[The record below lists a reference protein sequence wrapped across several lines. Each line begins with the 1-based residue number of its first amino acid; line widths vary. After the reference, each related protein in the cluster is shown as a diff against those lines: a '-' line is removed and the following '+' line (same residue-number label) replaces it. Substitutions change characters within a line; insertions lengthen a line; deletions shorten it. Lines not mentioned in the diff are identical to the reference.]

1 MDDLGTKCWLSIVF
15 QFLGDLHKT
24 TEEVQAVAA
33 LQTTITDKNNIF
45 VNFLSNGIEFKE
57 AGLMLHYTEE
67 MQIINSP
74 QYQKTAYTS
83 RSSCGKGTSTQ
94 M

>member
-1 MDDLGTKCWLSIVF
+1 M
-15 QFLGDLHKT
+15 

-33 LQTTITDKNNIF
+33 LQITITDKNNIF
-45 VNFLSNGIEFKE
+45 FVNFLNNGIEFKE

-67 MQIINSP
+67 MQIINSS
-74 QYQKTAYTS
+74 QYQKIAYTS
-83 RSSCGKGTSTQ
+83 RSSRGKRTSTQ